1 MLRKSSINI
10 SGRDY
15 LAFIMKNRKVVIES
29 EKVLFDDFFKIEE
42 SRLKY
47 ERFDGSMS
55 PAVRRLNFERGDSV
69 AAVIFNKETRKIL
82 LTNQFKYPA
91 FTKGDGWITEVL
103 AGTVADGESPEAAM
117 RREIYEE
124 AGHKVAA
131 LTHIS
136 TFFVSPGG
144 TSERIILY
152 YAEVENSDKIAAG
165 GGLASE
171 DEDIEMLE
179 FSVPEIWEVLEKGE
193 IADAKTII
201 ALMWLRDKLEE

>member
-1 MLRKSSINI
+1 
-10 SGRDY
+10 
-15 LAFIMKNRKVVIES
+15 MKNRKVVIES

-103 AGTVADGESPEAAM
+103 AGTVASSESPEAAM

-124 AGHKVAA
+124 AGYKVAA
-131 LTHIS
+131 LTHIF

-179 FSVPEIWEVLEKGE
+179 FSVPEIWEALEKGE
-193 IADAKTII
+193 IRDAKTII
-201 ALMWLRDKLEE
+201 ALMWLRNNLEE